1 MKLLFDVKLLYVYLS
16 GTTCKVNF
24 SFFLLLVLS
33 AQVKLSNVLSLFNYR
48 YVVSFYQF
56 VDHVG
61 DGASVLGV
69 EGGVDLVEKVERG
82 RVAFLQTA
90 WG

>member
-1 MKLLFDVKLLYVYLS
+1 MLEP
-16 GTTCKVNF
+16 
-24 SFFLLLVLS
+24 SFNKTNALRLKKERDKEVG
-33 AQVKLSNVLSLFNYR
+33 
-48 YVVSFYQF
+48 SFYQF

-61 DGASVLGV
+61 DGASVLSV

-90 WG
+90 WQ